1 VTRWWV
7 RFAALAA
14 VVALV
19 VFLVIAYRE
28 HEAQLEAQEARDE
41 PVVAP
46 SRVKDVQGEAMV
58 VLDSGDIARLGL
70 RTAALRSS
78 DAMPLRRLA
87 GELIPEPDRITTVRA
102 PIAGRLAVPE
112 GVRWP
117 RYGDRV
123 AAGGEIAQVSDA
135 KPLAVARGG
144 IVTQVGAQPGEMVQ
158 AGQLLLEIT
167 DYDRPLAR
175 IAWPPDAPP
184 APSEVGLALGTPG
197 AKGVRGRLVGA
208 APSADPVTRLPA
220 YLYRAERGWTGARPG
235 AAVIATIRD
244 RGAPTRGVVVPDRAI
259 VQWEG
264 LTWAFVER
272 GAGRFRRVRVPID
285 RPVAGGFL
293 AAAELA
299 PGDTVVVQG
308 AEQLLSEEF
317 RARVTVGDEP
327 GE

>member
-1 VTRWWV
+1 MKRWPA
-7 RFAALAA
+7 RLGAL
-14 VVALV
+14 VALVILV
-19 VFLVIAYRE
+19 VFLVVTYRE
-28 HEAQLEAQEARDE
+28 HEAQLEAEEARE
-41 PVVAP
+41 APVVAP
-46 SRVKDVQGEAMV
+46 SRVKDVQGEAML
-58 VLDSGDIARLGL
+58 VLDSGDMARLGL
-70 RTAALRSS
+70 RTAALRSN
-78 DAMPLRRLA
+78 DATPVRRLA
-87 GELIPEPDRITTVRA
+87 GELIPEPDRITAVRA
-102 PIAGRLAVPE
+102 PIAGRLSVPE
-112 GVRWP
+112 GRHWP
-117 RYGDRV
+117 AYGDRV

-184 APSEVGLALGTPG
+184 PPSEVGLSLGTPG
-197 AKGVRGRLVGA
+197 AKAVRGRLVGA
-208 APSADPVTRLPA
+208 APSADPATRLPA

-235 AAVIATIRD
+235 AAVVATIPD
-244 RGAPTRGVVVPDRAI
+244 RGAPTRGVVVPGGAI

-264 LTWAFVER
+264 LTWAFVQH

-285 RPVAGGFL
+285 RPVGGGFL

-299 PGDTVVVQG
+299 AGDTVVVQG

>member
-1 VTRWWV
+1 MRWLV
-7 RFAALAA
+7 RVLALAGVVALAA
-14 VVALV
+14 WLV
-19 VFLVIAYRE
+19 VTYQE
-28 HEAQLEAQEARDE
+28 HQARLAAQAAQEA

-46 SRVKDVQGEAMV
+46 NRVKDVQGEAMV
-58 VLDSGDIARLGL
+58 VLDSADRDRLGL
-70 RTAALRSS
+70 RTAVLRSS
-78 DAMPLRRLA
+78 TAAPVRRLA
-87 GELIPEPDRITTVRA
+87 GELIPEPDRITAVRA
-102 PIAGRLAVPE
+102 PIAGRLSAPE

-117 RYGDRV
+117 AFGDRV
-123 AAGGEIAQVSDA
+123 SAGGEVAQVSDA
-135 KPLAVARGG
+135 KPMVLTRSGV
-144 IVTQVGAQPGEMVQ
+144 VTQVGAQPGEMVQ

-175 IAWPPDAPP
+175 IAWPPDAP
-184 APSEVGLALGTPG
+184 APPPNVVLSLGTPG
-197 AKGVRGRLVGA
+197 AKSVRGRLVGA
-208 APSADPVTRLPA
+208 APSADPVTRLAA
-220 YLYRAERGWTGARPG
+220 YLYRADRSWAGARPG
-235 AAVIATIRD
+235 AVVVALIPD
-244 RGAPTRGVVVPDRAI
+244 RGALSRGVVVPDRAV

-293 AAAELA
+293 ATRELA
-299 PGDTVVVQG
+299 AGDTVVVQG